1 MAIRQLV
8 QPGQGSDDD
17 SGLNAIQVKC
27 RNLDL
32 DILEYEF
39 TVSGVSLSG
48 ASWGEWSG
56 ECPLGTAVAGIQ
68 TVYEPYQGEFSDD
81 TAVGG
86 VKMFCGGF

>member
-1 MAIRQLV
+1 MV
-8 QPGQGSDDD
+8 D
-17 SGLNAIQVKC
+17 
-27 RNLDL
+27 RNSPSHETPYQDTL

-68 TVYEPYQGEFSDD
+68 TIYEPYQGEFSDD

-86 VKMFCGGF
+86 IKMFCGGF